1 MKERRRHILHVDLD
15 PFFVNVERSLDASLR
30 GRAVIVGGGDASGLV
45 AVASAE
51 ARQAGV
57 VPGQAMAVARRLCP
71 AAVVREGDFETYGR
85 FSEEVSAILLA
96 ASRRVERPSADE
108 AYVDLT
114 PEHPGAAAPAVARSV
129 SFFALVMLMRSFAIG
144 CSSLT
149 YEVVYT
155 IWATSAHEQCVPDH
169 STPGRNVDRRAG
181 VERPY
186 LHQSPRG

>member
-114 PEHPGAAAPAVARSV
+114 PEHTGAATWKSVKRRPSRASRSIFGVVKPFAPKQPRS
-129 SFFALVMLMRSFAIG
+129 A
-144 CSSLT
+144 
-149 YEVVYT
+149 
-155 IWATSAHEQCVPDH
+155 
-169 STPGRNVDRRAG
+169 
-181 VERPY
+181 
-186 LHQSPRG
+186 